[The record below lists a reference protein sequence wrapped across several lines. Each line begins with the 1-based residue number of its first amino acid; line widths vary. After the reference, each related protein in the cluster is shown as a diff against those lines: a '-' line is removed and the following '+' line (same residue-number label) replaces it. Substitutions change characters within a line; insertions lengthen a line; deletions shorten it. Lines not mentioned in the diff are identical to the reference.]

1 MTTPKPHPA
10 AAKPDSQDNL
20 AFVGRQ
26 PILDQSQQ
34 IVAYELLFRDS
45 AHARVAEVTDAVEAT
60 SQVLINT
67 FLHFGI
73 DQVLGNKLAF
83 INVSEA
89 MLLGNV
95 LETLPASKVVLEILE
110 DVQPTEAVIRRA
122 GQLREMG
129 FSLALDDFVY
139 KREME
144 PLIVL
149 ASYIKFDVRALG
161 MRVFEDQL
169 RLLRGRGPAF
179 LAEKVETKDEFE
191 NCQRQFVTHFQG
203 YYFAK
208 PQTLST
214 KRLDP
219 AAHNLMQLF
228 GLVTSHA
235 EPRAIE
241 EAFRRDVALSYNLLR
256 HINSAAFGIRKEVE
270 SIKHALVILGH
281 DKLARWITLLMYSIS
296 SQSLA
301 PSALY
306 RTALNRAR
314 LVELLGEGRLNAV
327 DRDYLFM
334 CGMFSLLDAM
344 LGVPLPQLLESIKLP
359 DPASA
364 ALLRNEGP
372 YAPYLALALVCEQG
386 DVTQATALAQT
397 LGLTLA
403 DVTRCE
409 IEAMGWVEKVGA
421 SSQ

>member
-1 MTTPKPHPA
+1 MIAPQLRSGSAMPETTE
-10 AAKPDSQDNL
+10 NL

-45 AHARVAEVTDAVEAT
+45 AQARVAGVTDAVQAT

-67 FLHFGI
+67 FMHFGI
-73 DQVLGNKLAF
+73 DQVLGNKQAF
-83 INVSEA
+83 INISEA

-95 LETLPASKVVLEILE
+95 LETLPAGKVVLEILE
-110 DVQPTEAVIRRA
+110 DVQPTPAVLQRVQ
-122 GQLREMG
+122 QLRG
-129 FSLALDDFVY
+129 QGYSFALDDFVY
-139 KREME
+139 KPEME
-144 PLIVL
+144 PLIAEV
-149 ASYIKFDVRALG
+149 AFIKFDVRALG
-161 MRVFEDQL
+161 MREFESQL
-169 RLLRGRGPAF
+169 RLLRGRGPAL
-179 LAEKVETKDEFE
+179 LAEKVETREEFE
-191 NCQRQFVTHFQG
+191 SCQRQFVTHFQG

-241 EAFRRDVALSYNLLR
+241 EAFRRDVALSYSLLR
-256 HINSAAFGIRKEVE
+256 HINSVGFGLTREVE
-270 SIKHALVILGH
+270 SIRHALVILGH
-281 DKLARWITLLMYSIS
+281 DKLARWLTLLMYSIS

-344 LGVPLPQLLESIKLP
+344 LGVPLSQLLGNIKLP
-359 DPASA
+359 EQASA

-372 YAPYLALALVCEQG
+372 YAPYLALALACEQG
-386 DVTQATALAQT
+386 DAVRAAALAQP
-397 LGLTLA
+397 LGLSLA
-403 DVTRCE
+403 DISRCE
-409 IEAMGWVEKVGA
+409 LEAMGWVEKVSAAGH
-421 SSQ
+421 